1 VPSLNRASW
10 LRRLPSLCIRYYS
23 LPDVDARVTELY
35 RWLRPLFTTFAQAA
49 LFIIASAGAVAF
61 TCHGATTPAAPANW
75 LPRSFLIWAASLLL
89 HVVVHE
95 AMHAL
100 TCKHFGRVVYRAGI
114 GWYYFAPV
122 AFVDTSEIWPAARW
136 QRVLVS
142 AAGPYSNLVLAG
154 MTALAAL
161 LPVSSGLGQGL
172 FSFSTTGYILVLVN
186 LNPLLELDGYYILTD
201 LLEIP
206 NLRSRALAYL
216 GAVRRGRTHAEP
228 RLHRL
233 FILFG
238 AASLAYGVVLGHSG
252 KDQPSSRLKFY
263 LPAGCYL
270 ITLFVVAYE

>member
-1 VPSLNRASW
+1 
-10 LRRLPSLCIRYYS
+10 
-23 LPDVDARVTELY
+23 
-35 RWLRPLFTTFAQAA
+35 
-49 LFIIASAGAVAF
+49 
-61 TCHGATTPAAPANW
+61 
-75 LPRSFLIWAASLLL
+75 LIL

-100 TCKHFGRVVYRAGI
+100 TCKHFGRVVHRAGV

-122 AFVDTSEIWPAARW
+122 AFVDTSEIWPAPRS

-161 LPVSSGLGQGL
+161 LPVSDSLGQVL

-216 GAVRRGRTHAEP
+216 GAVRRGHANAEP
-228 RLHRL
+228 RLHHL
-233 FILFG
+233 FIMFG
-238 AASLAYGVVLGHSG
+238 AASLAYGVVLGLG
-252 KDQPSSRLKFY
+252 VLFAYRALIGDAAAAWLPQPY
-263 LPAGCYL
+263 AQAIGWGVAGCMSL
-270 ITLFVVAYE
+270 LVFCVLLNGLRPKQEQP